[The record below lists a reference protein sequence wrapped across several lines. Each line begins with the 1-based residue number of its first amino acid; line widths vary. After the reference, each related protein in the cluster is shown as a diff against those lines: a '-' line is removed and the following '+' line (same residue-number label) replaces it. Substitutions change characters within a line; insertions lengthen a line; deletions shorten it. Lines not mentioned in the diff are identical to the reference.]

1 MPPRP
6 KRPASDRPVN
16 PPPPVPAAIASG
28 LEAIRLHGERDEELY
43 LSADSSFF
51 EESFTTDRIVT
62 AEEMVRFIKK
72 IEALVRGSREYKAW
86 VGHLRNDVGLN
97 RCSFLSNLDFSTD
110 EIGLE
115 MHHCPLTLYEI
126 VEVVLNHRFAR
137 GQAVTSLSVADE
149 VMRAHFEDHVGVVP
163 LSRSVHKLVHAGTVS
178 VHSLQVHG
186 DWLSF
191 VRDYADGINEE
202 TVAKLLRFVEL
213 EEEEVVTRAACLDGA
228 TVRPRTIPGVRVPS
242 VSEVTVLLMAPTP

>member
-1 MPPRP
+1 MPPSNKP
-6 KRPASDRPVN
+6 PSSGRPAN
-16 PPPPVPAAIASG
+16 PPPPVPAAVASG
-28 LEAIRLHGERDEELY
+28 LEAIRLHGDRDDELY

-72 IEALVRGSREYKAW
+72 IEVLVRGSREYKAW
-86 VGHLRNDVGLN
+86 VGHLRGDVGLN

-126 VEVVLNHRFAR
+126 VEIVLNHRFAR
-137 GQAVTSLSVADE
+137 GQAVTSLSAADE
-149 VMRAHFEDHVGVVP
+149 VLRAHFEGHVGVVP
-163 LSRSVHKLVHAGTVS
+163 LSRSVHKLVHAGTVAI
-178 VHSLQVHG
+178 HALQVHG

-191 VRDYADGINEE
+191 VRDYSDGINEE

-213 EEEEVVTRAACLDGA
+213 DEAEVIARAECLDGS
-228 TVRPRTIPGVRVPS
+228 VSRPRMLPGARVPS
-242 VSEVTVLLMAPTP
+242 TAEVAVLLMAPT

>member
-1 MPPRP
+1 MPQRAKPP
-6 KRPASDRPVN
+6 TSDRPAN
-16 PPPPVPAAIASG
+16 SPPVVPAAVASG
-28 LEAIRLHGERDEELY
+28 LEAIRRHGSRDEELY

-72 IEALVRGSREYKAW
+72 IEALVRGSREYKVW

-126 VEVVLNHRFAR
+126 VEIVLNHRFAR

-178 VHSLQVHG
+178 VHALQVHG
-186 DWLSF
+186 DWLAF
-191 VRDYADGINEE
+191 VRDHADGINEE

-213 EEEEVVTRAACLDGA
+213 DEAEVVARAECLDGA
-228 TVRPRTIPGVRVPS
+228 ASRPRMLVDARVPS
-242 VSEVTVLLMAPTP
+242 AAEVAVLLMAPAA